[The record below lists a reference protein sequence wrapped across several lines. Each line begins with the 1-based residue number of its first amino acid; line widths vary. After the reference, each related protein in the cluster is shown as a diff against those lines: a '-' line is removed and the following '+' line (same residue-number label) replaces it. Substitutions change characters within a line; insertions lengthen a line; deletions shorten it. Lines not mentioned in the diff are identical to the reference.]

1 MANKLFHLFFRAVE
15 IFLSIA
21 LLVVFAE
28 VVTEVSS
35 RYVFHTPLPW
45 GAEVSQTLLVWIT
58 FLGAAEAARRKE
70 HMAVTFSL
78 DAVKPKRLR
87 KFLKRS
93 GIMIMLIFLAI
104 GVWSGWQVVTRTWAM
119 RTTTLQIPA
128 GILYLALPSGFIIMM
143 LAIILPASP
152 EGKTGEQ
159 DHLSEPGTEKD
170 RGDLPC

>member
-1 MANKLFHLFFRAVE
+1 MANKLFHLFFRAVD
-15 IFLSIA
+15 ILLSIA

-70 HMAVTFSL
+70 HMAVTFIL
-78 DAVKPKRLR
+78 DAVKPEKLR
-87 KFLKRS
+87 GFLKRA
-93 GIMIMLIFLAI
+93 GTLIMLAFLAI
-104 GVWSGWQVVTRTWAM
+104 GVWSGWQVVTRTWTM

-128 GILYLALPSGFIIMM
+128 GILYLALPVGFIVMI
-143 LAIILPASP
+143 LAIILPASS
-152 EGKTGEQ
+152 EGNTCEK
-159 DHLSEPGTEKD
+159 DPLSDSHTKKD
-170 RGDLPC
+170 RGNLPC

>member
-1 MANKLFHLFFRAVE
+1 MANKLFHLFFRAVD

-70 HMAVTFSL
+70 HMAVTFIL
-78 DAVKPKRLR
+78 DAVKPDRLR
-87 KFLKRS
+87 GFLRRT
-93 GIMIMLIFLAI
+93 GTTIMLAFLAI
-104 GVWSGWQVVTRTWAM
+104 GVWSGWQVVTRTWSM

-128 GILYLALPSGFIIMM
+128 GILYLALPSGFIVMI
-143 LAIILPASP
+143 LAILLPVSP
-152 EGKTGEQ
+152 EENACEK
-159 DHLSEPGTEKD
+159 DPLSEPDNKKD
-170 RGDLPC
+170 QGDLPC